1 MRVEK
6 LSLANFRGFEQI
18 EAQRQHGSLPRC

>member
-6 LSLANFRGFEQI
+6 LSLANFRGFDPVA
-18 EAQRQHGSLPRC
+18 AQRPHGSLRRC